1 MCIHQRCIQI
11 LVLILQS
18 TKLQIYSFVT
28 LIDYIISSRQSNRY
42 HPYPSCSSTSSIPP
56 FQQILIT
63 QYWNHKLS
71 FTSTTNGNIYT
82 PSTPN
87 PMKMRQL
94 SPFTTS
100 LPTIKLYAYQHPIHT
115 NLDTVHSP
123 IPHPTEPSPPSR
135 NPFNFINTNQLLP

>member
-1 MCIHQRCIQI
+1 MCIHQRYIQI
-11 LVLILQS
+11 RVLILQS
-18 TKLQIYSFVT
+18 TKLQIYSFVA
-28 LIDYIISSRQSNRY
+28 LIDQTISNRQINRY
-42 HPYPSCSSTSSIPP
+42 HPHPSCSSTSSIPP

-135 NPFNFINTNQLLP
+135 NPSNFIKTNQLLP